1 MISKKIQPP
10 ASQLLWVAIAIFAF
24 SACQPKQKT
33 PVADTRIITDMAGRQ
48 VEIPKH
54 IERAFIDRHSV
65 MMVYAVD
72 TTLMVNRV
80 FEYTET
86 EKKYL
91 KPSFYEGKP
100 YVIEGVVEEII
111 KLKPDVVI
119 YSQFITTE
127 NIAEVNDLQEKIQLP
142 VILLDMDIIRYKEIL
157 AFLGDVLG
165 KEEETNELISFI
177 QTHIDPILEKA
188 KTIPQEQKKTIYYAE
203 GMKGLQTDPS
213 GSIHSLLIDLLGG
226 INIAQTDVLPGKGMS
241 SVSLEQLYV
250 WQPEIIL
257 VWSGNHDGLD
267 SYKEIKANSAW
278 NQLNAVKNNQVYQ
291 VPWRPFGWI
300 DRPPGINRLIGL
312 VWLSNLLYPEI
323 YGEKDLTA
331 ITQEFFQKF
340 DHYEMTEDEALE
352 LLNPQPLIWDTD
364 KELYLSLP

>member
-1 MISKKIQPP
+1 MTSKAVSFSLNRP
-10 ASQLLWVAIAIFAF
+10 LLAIFALF
-24 SACQPKQKT
+24 ALIACQPRQKA
-33 PVADTRIITDMAGRQ
+33 PLSDTRIIIDMAGRE
-48 VEIPKH
+48 VEIPIH
-54 IERAFIDRHSV
+54 VERAFIDRHSV

-111 KLKPDVVI
+111 NLKPDIVI
-119 YSQFITTE
+119 YSQFITPE
-127 NIAEVNDLQEKIQLP
+127 NIAMVNNLQEKIQLP
-142 VILLDMDIIRYKEIL
+142 VILMDMDITKYKEIL
-157 AFLGDVLG
+157 TFLGDVLG
-165 KEEETNELISFI
+165 KEEKTNELVDFI
-177 QTHIDPILEKA
+177 QTYIDPVLAKA

-213 GSIHSLLIDLLGG
+213 GSVHSLLIDLLGG

-241 SVSLEQLYV
+241 AVSLEQLYV

-278 NQLNAVKNNQVYQ
+278 HKLNAVKNNRVYQ

-323 YGEKDLTA
+323 YGETDLVA
-331 ITQEFFQKF
+331 ITQEFFWKF
-340 DHYEMTEDEALE
+340 DHYEMTEEEALE
-352 LLNPQPLIWDTD
+352 LLNPQP
-364 KELYLSLP
+364 